1 MSANRKI
8 GIVGGAGV
16 AASAALVQRIV
27 DIVTDRGARFDQ
39 DHPEV
44 ILIQATQ
51 APSRSL
57 WLEGRGPSFVP
68 AYVETARRL
77 RAAGAGVIAMC
88 CNTAH
93 AAHGE
98 IENAAGLPVIDLIA
112 KAAREAIDAASQG
125 EAIGVLSSSGTRAAG
140 LYRDAIAKAAPGR
153 LVVEPDEA
161 AQTLVTD
168 GIIGVKRGSHRQ
180 PDGHPSPADLFTK
193 AADSLVARGAGV
205 VILGCTEIPLAFPA
219 SWRGAPTVDTIDV
232 LARACLRWWD
242 EGAT

>member
-1 MSANRKI
+1 MIANRKI
-8 GIVGGAGV
+8 GILGGAGV
-16 AASAALVQRIV
+16 AASAFLVQRIV
-27 DIVTDRGARFDQ
+27 DIVTDRGASFDQ
-39 DHPEV
+39 EHPEV

-68 AYVETARRL
+68 AYVETAGRL
-77 RAAGAGVIAMC
+77 RAAGAGIIAMC

-98 IENAAGLPVIDLIA
+98 IADAAGVPVINLIA
-112 KAAREAIDAASQG
+112 ASVGEAIAAAG
-125 EAIGVLSSSGTRAAG
+125 EGQAIGVLSSSGTRAAG
-140 LYRDAIAKAAPGR
+140 LYRDAIARAAPGR
-153 LVVEPDEA
+153 PVVEPDEA
-161 AQTLVTD
+161 AQAMVTQ
-168 GIIGVKRGSHRQ
+168 GIIGVKRGRHRRT
-180 PDGHPSPADLFTK
+180 DERPSPAGLFAD

-219 SWRGAPTVDTIDV
+219 SWSGAPTVDTIDV

-242 EGAT
+242 EGAP